1 MAHAD
6 IKALFLKLPD
16 DGAEGDHLQIGCFF
30 IAEIATKEKSKK
42 EIHILKRGTEK

>member
-30 IAEIATKEKSKK
+30 VAE
-42 EIHILKRGTEK
+42 RGMEVRVDAAKL

>member
-1 MAHAD
+1 MEKQFQQS
-6 IKALFLKLPD
+6 IKKRSSHNFFSW
-16 DGAEGDHLQIGCFF
+16 GFRIIGCFF